1 MYPGYERWPSYR
13 ALLNHEGLQTMGDL
27 AITGEETQVRRQ
39 LERLHQIGVTDFVA
53 SRIALAS
60 DSDAYDRT
68 YQFLADFARRGLD

>member
-1 MYPGYERWPSYR
+1 
-13 ALLNHEGLQTMGDL
+13 MGDL

-68 YQFLADFARRGLD
+68 YQFLADFARRGLN